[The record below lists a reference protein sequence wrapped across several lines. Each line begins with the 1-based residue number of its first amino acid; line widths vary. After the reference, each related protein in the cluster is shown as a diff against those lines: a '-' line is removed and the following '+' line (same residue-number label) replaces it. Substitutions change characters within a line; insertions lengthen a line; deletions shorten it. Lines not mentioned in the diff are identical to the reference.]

1 MRQRINRACVA
12 SSSNY
17 AQSKKVHRA
26 YLKEQHEKNNIIL
39 MTIKTRPVRQK
50 EELELFE
57 EGLKRQIDLFKF
69 RGKEATFIASL

>member
-39 MTIKTRPVRQK
+39 MTIEARPVRQK

-57 EGLKRQIDLFKF
+57 EGVKRHLSKFKE
-69 RGKEATFIASL
+69 RRAT

>member
-1 MRQRINRACVA
+1 MRQRIKRACVA

-39 MTIKTRPVRQK
+39 MAIAARPARQK
-50 EELELFE
+50 TELELFE
-57 EGLKRQIDLFKF
+57 EGLKKQLSQFKE
-69 RGKEATFIASL
+69 RRAI

>member
-17 AQSKKVHRA
+17 AQSKIAHKA

-39 MTIKTRPVRQK
+39 MAISARPVRQK
-50 EELELFE
+50 TELELFE
-57 EGLKRQIDLFKF
+57 EELKKQLNQFKE
-69 RGKEATFIASL
+69 RRAI

>member
-39 MTIKTRPVRQK
+39 MAIAARPVKQK
-50 EELELFE
+50 TELELFE
-57 EGLKRQIDLFKF
+57 EGLKKQLSQFKE
-69 RGKEATFIASL
+69 RRAI

>member
-17 AQSKKVHRA
+17 TQSKKVHRA

-39 MTIKTRPVRQK
+39 MAIAARPARQK
-50 EELELFE
+50 TELELFE
-57 EGLKRQIDLFKF
+57 EGLKRHIAAFKE
-69 RGKEATFIASL
+69 KKAI

>member
-1 MRQRINRACVA
+1 MRQRIKRACVA

-39 MTIKTRPVRQK
+39 MAIAARPVRQK
-50 EELELFE
+50 TEFELFE
-57 EGLKRQIDLFKF
+57 EGLKKQLSQFKE
-69 RGKEATFIASL
+69 RRAI